1 MYMNSNH
8 ICTFSYLNFF
18 CSSQNKISNMYSHF
32 ESFQHLSNMRL
43 YESLG
48 YLNNN
53 NNINDNGNHAS
64 HYNGNSNLN
73 NVNAGNAG
81 SNTVKTF
88 TTNGNYPVNL
98 TNLQHSACST
108 DEIDGYNGD
117 YTEQGFEAVLNNAIF
132 QTTDTNCF
140 YGSQR
145 RLKSRENVNG
155 FEDTDADDD
164 DGDDDDGNLNG
175 NQGRVES
182 DCIDDS
188 SDIEAEINHLI
199 SRSNLCRQNFEVC
212 NGNDGKTTD
221 DCGNQFMD
229 EEGKFLN

>member
-1 MYMNSNH
+1 
-8 ICTFSYLNFF
+8 
-18 CSSQNKISNMYSHF
+18 
-32 ESFQHLSNMRL
+32 MRF

-53 NNINDNGNHAS
+53 NNINGNDNHAS
-64 HYNGNSNLN
+64 HYNGNSKLN
-73 NVNAGNAG
+73 NANAGYTGNTG
-81 SNTVKTF
+81 NNTVKTF
-88 TTNGNYPVNL
+88 TTNGNYQVKS
-98 TNLQHSACST
+98 TNSYQSAYST

-117 YTEQGFEAVLNNAIF
+117 YTEQGIETVLNNAIF

-145 RLKSRENVNG
+145 RLKSRENVND
-155 FEDTDADDD
+155 FEN
-164 DGDDDDGNLNG
+164 DDDGNLNG
-175 NQGRVES
+175 NQVRVKS

-199 SRSNLCRQNFEVC
+199 SRSNLCRENFEVC
-212 NGNDGKTTD
+212 NGDNRKTTD

-229 EEGKFLN
+229 EEGKSQLNFHLDFNSH